1 MGIRVLLS
9 FILIVQVLYA
19 NSQEFNWAI
28 SVSGDNYELGIKA
41 VKDSFE
47 NTYFIGYS
55 TGSPIEY
62 EGITYATNGAGDAF
76 FAKLDTNKELIWMK
90 TIGGDDSIYHDQA
103 IDIHIDPFGDIYLSF
118 ISKGNN
124 FTYNGQILSG
134 INSPGQGG
142 GEAVLLKVNSNGDY
156 IWYDSGTSG
165 SKFTGLTTDATGN
178 LYITGSFDSTIT
190 LGGAITLTNP
200 SSGTTADLL
209 LAKYQPD
216 GTILWAKNAGGMPHN
231 TFAFGVDMEIN
242 RQTNDII
249 VLSKAKGEV
258 YFDGVLMPVN
268 SNSNEGSVLV
278 SLDTDGTLN
287 WMQKVL
293 DLDSYGYYSPVSLDI
308 SNSGIVGVCG
318 MKYYTGLVGFYNSD
332 GSIISEQNYP
342 SNDTLRIYSIAF
354 NEYNNAYLSGWCSM
368 DAVLGISPD
377 TVTLTNTTGF
387 IVKMNVYQQVH
398 WVAEFTSSG
407 FNFLNHV
414 YYDNG
419 KILYAGRIDD
429 TFIYNSGQNTIIN
442 NAGDAIFAETED
454 ISLTVETYLE
464 EFVSIYP
471 NPTTKTV
478 YVSFEN
484 TVDNVELLLI
494 NVQGQIISK
503 KVFNKL
509 LHTVLELP
517 DALGIYFLN
526 IKTKEGQTTVKL
538 IKK

>member
-1 MGIRVLLS
+1 MKIRIILS
-9 FILIVQVLYA
+9 FILILQVLHA
-19 NSQEFNWAI
+19 NSQEFNWAT
-28 SVSGDNYELGIKA
+28 SVRGDNYEYGIKA
-41 VKDSFE
+41 VKDSFG
-47 NTYFIGYS
+47 NTYFIGHS
-55 TGSPIEY
+55 TGNPFEY
-62 EGITYATNGAGDAF
+62 EGTNYYTNGDGDAF
-76 FAKLDTNKELIWMK
+76 FAKLDINKELIWMK
-90 TIGGDDSIYHDQA
+90 SIGGDDSIYHDQA

-118 ISKGNN
+118 ESKGNN

-156 IWYDSGTSG
+156 IWHDSGTSG
-165 SKFTGLTTDATGN
+165 STFTGLTTDAIGN
-178 LYITGSFDSTIT
+178 LYITGSFWSTIT

-200 SSGTTADLL
+200 SSGTTTDLL

-231 TFAFGVDMEIN
+231 TFAYGVDMEFN
-242 RQTNDII
+242 PHTNDII
-249 VLSKAKGEV
+249 VLSKADGEV

-268 SNSNEGSVLV
+268 SNSNEGSVLI
-278 SLDTDGTLN
+278 SIDTDGTLN

-293 DLDSYGYYSPVSLDI
+293 DLDSYGYYHPVSLDI
-308 SNSGIVGVCG
+308 SDSGILGVCG
-318 MKYYTGLVGFYNSD
+318 GNYSSGLVGFYNSD

-368 DAVLGISPD
+368 DAVLGISPG
-377 TVTLTNTTGF
+377 TVALTNTTGF
-387 IVKMNVYQQVH
+387 IVKMNVNQQVY

-407 FNFLNHV
+407 YNFTNYV
-414 YYDNG
+414 SYDKG

-442 NAGDAIFAETED
+442 NKGDAIFSETED
-454 ISLTVETYLE
+454 ISLSVETYLE
-464 EFVSIYP
+464 EVVSIYP
-471 NPTTKTV
+471 NPSTKTV
-478 YVSFEN
+478 YVTFEN

-494 NVQGQIISK
+494 NVQGQIVSK
-503 KVFNKL
+503 KTFNNL
-509 LHTVLELP
+509 SHIVLELP
-517 DALGIYFLN
+517 DTLGIYFLN

-538 IKK
+538 VKK